1 MKQSL
6 YVKVLL
12 TVVFIFC
19 AGSASYASSK
29 PDIIQ
34 YQATYLDDM
43 LSINLQWQS
52 PNPVVMVKVYAGRE
66 PKEIEIDEYDNRRN
80 PKGYFGET
88 TVVVNLEPGVERQSV
103 NYVIQLVDDV
113 GQRSRQVSG
122 KIKLAS
128 ATPQE
133 AIPLEEPLPE
143 APPPEEIPSQPGD
156 IVEKLI
162 QVAERHDAAPYMHKI
177 KVTIIGD
184 NKVNFTSKATDDKGL
199 GKVIFRIFDREGKQV
214 KEQVVTDLGTVW
226 QGTTQTVTIAAGNY
240 RVVAQAV
247 DTSGSTSREQSEKFK
262 VTGADTVPEEPDES
276 GTEQTGTAESG
287 GGQEQPADVGTEEQ
301 PTDEGSGDEPAEEE
315 DIPDEEETES

>member
-12 TVVFIFC
+12 IVIFIFC

-34 YQATYLDDM
+34 YQATYHDDM

-88 TVVVNLEPGVERQSV
+88 TVVVNLEPGVERQAV

-122 KIKLAS
+122 KVKLVS
-128 ATPQE
+128 ATSPE
-133 AIPLEEPLPE
+133 AVPLEEPLPE

-156 IVEKLI
+156 IVDKLI
-162 QVAERHDAAPYMHKI
+162 QVAERHDAAPYMHKV
-177 KVTIIGD
+177 KVNSIDD
-184 NKVNFTSKATDDKGL
+184 NKVSFSSKATDDKGL
-199 GKVIFRIFDREGKQV
+199 GKVIFRIFDRAGTQV
-214 KEQVVTDLGTVW
+214 KEQVLTDLGRVW
-226 QGTTQTVTIAAGNY
+226 QGTSKTFTIAAGNY
-240 RVVAQAV
+240 SVVAQAV
-247 DTSGSTSREQSEKFK
+247 DTSGSTSREQRENFK
-262 VTGADTVPEEPDES
+262 ITGADTVPEEPDES
-276 GTEQTGTAESG
+276 GIEETGTVESG
-287 GGQEQPADVGTEEQ
+287 GEEAQ
-301 PTDEGSGDEPAEEE
+301 PTDEGSGDEPYEEE

>member
-6 YVKVLL
+6 YVRILL
-12 TVVFIFC
+12 IVVFIFS

-34 YQATYLDDM
+34 YQASYHDDM
-43 LSINLQWQS
+43 LSINVQWQS

-80 PKGYFGET
+80 PKGYVGET
-88 TVVVNLEPGVERQSV
+88 TVVVNLEPGIERQTV

-122 KIKLAS
+122 KIKLAK
-128 ATPQE
+128 AAFAEEVP
-133 AIPLEEPLPE
+133 PEEPLPE
-143 APPPEEIPSQPGD
+143 EPPVEEIPSQPAD

-177 KVTIIGD
+177 KVNSIGD

-199 GKVIFRIFDREGKQV
+199 EKVIFRIFDTAGK
-214 KEQVVTDLGTVW
+214 KIREQVLTDLGTVW
-226 QGTTQTVTIAAGNY
+226 QGTSKTFTIAAGNY
-240 RVVAQAV
+240 RVVGQAV
-247 DTSGSTSREQSEKFK
+247 DTSGSTSSEKSNKFA
-262 VTGADTVPEEPDES
+262 VTGADTVPEEPDEF
-276 GTEQTGTAESG
+276 GTEEPGTVESG
-287 GGQEQPADVGTEEQ
+287 GEEEPMYEGTEEE
-301 PTDEGSGDEPAEEE
+301 TIDEESGDEPYEEE

>member
-12 TVVFIFC
+12 IVIFIFC

-34 YQATYLDDM
+34 YQATYHDDM

-52 PNPVVMVKVYAGRE
+52 PNPVIMVKVYAGRE

-88 TVVVNLEPGVERQSV
+88 TVVVNLEPGVERQAV

-122 KIKLAS
+122 KVKLVS
-128 ATPQE
+128 AISQE
-133 AIPLEEPLPE
+133 AIPPEEPLSE
-143 APPPEEIPSQPGD
+143 ELPPEEVPSQPGD

-162 QVAERHDAAPYMHKI
+162 QVAERHDAAPYMHKV
-177 KVTIIGD
+177 KVNSIGD
-184 NKVNFTSKATDDKGL
+184 NKVSFSSKATDDKGL
-199 GKVIFRIFDREGKQV
+199 GKVIFRIFDRAGKKV
-214 KEQVVTDLGTVW
+214 REQVLTDLGTVW
-226 QGTTQTVTIAAGNY
+226 QGTSKTFTIAAGNY
-240 RVVAQAV
+240 RVVAQSV
-247 DTSGSTSREQSEKFK
+247 DSSGSTSREKSNKFK
-262 VTGADTVPEEPDES
+262 VTGADTVPEEHDEFDTEETGTVES
-276 GTEQTGTAESG
+276 GWE
-287 GGQEQPADVGTEEQ
+287 EEQ
-301 PTDEGSGDEPAEEE
+301 PTDEGSGDETYEEE

>member
-12 TVVFIFC
+12 IVIFIFC

-34 YQATYLDDM
+34 YQATYHDDM

-52 PNPVVMVKVYAGRE
+52 PNPVIMVKVYAGRE
-66 PKEIEIDEYDNRRN
+66 PIEIEIDEYDNRRN

-88 TVVVNLEPGVERQSV
+88 TVVVNLEPGVERQAV

-122 KIKLAS
+122 KVKLAS
-128 ATPQE
+128 ATSPE
-133 AIPLEEPLPE
+133 AVPLEEPLPE
-143 APPPEEIPSQPGD
+143 ELPPEEIPSQPGD

-162 QVAERHDAAPYMHKI
+162 QVAERHDAAPYMHKV
-177 KVTIIGD
+177 KVNSIGD
-184 NKVNFTSKATDDKGL
+184 NKVSFSSKATDDKGL
-199 GKVIFRIFDREGKQV
+199 GKVIFRIFDRTGKKVRAQV
-214 KEQVVTDLGTVW
+214 LTDLGTVW
-226 QGTTQTVTIAAGNY
+226 QGTSKTFTIAAGNY

-247 DTSGSTSREQSEKFK
+247 DSSGSTSQEKSNNFK
-262 VTGADTVPEEPDES
+262 VTGADTVPEEPDEFD
-276 GTEQTGTAESG
+276 TEETGTMESG
-287 GGQEQPADVGTEEQ
+287 GEEQ
-301 PTDEGSGDEPAEEE
+301 PTDEGSGDELYEEE
-315 DIPDEEETES
+315 DIPNEEETESYD

>member
-12 TVVFIFC
+12 IVIFIFC

-34 YQATYLDDM
+34 YQATYHDDM

-88 TVVVNLEPGVERQSV
+88 TVVVNLEPGVERQAV

-122 KIKLAS
+122 KVKLVSVAS
-128 ATPQE
+128 QD

-143 APPPEEIPSQPGD
+143 ELTPEEIPSQPGD
-156 IVEKLI
+156 IVDKLL

-177 KVTIIGD
+177 KVNIIGD

-199 GKVIFRIFDREGKQV
+199 GKVIFRIFDRAGKKV
-214 KEQVVTDLGTVW
+214 REQVLTDLGTVW
-226 QGTTQTVTIAAGNY
+226 QGTSKTFTIAAGNY

-247 DTSGSTSREQSEKFK
+247 DSSGSTSREKSNKFK
-262 VTGADTVPEEPDES
+262 ITGADTVLEETDEFD
-276 GTEQTGTAESG
+276 TEETGTVESG
-287 GGQEQPADVGTEEQ
+287 GEEEQ
-301 PTDEGSGDEPAEEE
+301 PTDEGSGDESYEEE
-315 DIPDEEETES
+315 DIFDEEETES